1 MSVSLLHKRNSEPG
15 LVPSIGSLELGE
27 IAINTRDGK
36 LYIKASDGVADRIV
50 SFTGGNSPLSI
61 SELDAN
67 NQVVSGTTVSEVTS
81 LLFDQESGFS
91 INNLGNGAVKIA
103 MNSTFKFWEVDGQDT
118 LIADGLDHIQIA
130 AGNGITLTTDA
141 NNFPYQKLTISTPP
155 KTVQLFQDGFLEST
169 LGTVRWYAPGN
180 ITVNQIVGRI
190 GTVSN
195 TNIQITIKRTND
207 TIETL
212 VLPQGTEK
220 IAKSTN
226 FTMNTDDYLTVDL
239 VMSGNSL
246 GRGMSI
252 EFVYTFN

>member
-36 LYIKASDGVADRIV
+36 LYIKANDGVDDRIV
-50 SFTGGNSPLSI
+50 SFTSGNSPLSI

-67 NQVVSGTTVSEVTS
+67 NQVVSATTVSEVTS

-91 INNLGNGAVKIA
+91 IDNLGNGTVKVG
-103 MNSTFKFWEVDGQDT
+103 MNSTFKYWHVDGQDT
-118 LIADGLDHIQIA
+118 VIADGLDHIELI
-130 AGNGITLTTDA
+130 AGNGITLTTSTLET
-141 NNFPYQKLTISTPP
+141 PYQSITIATPP

-195 TNIQITIKRTND
+195 TNIQITVNKTSD

-220 IAKSTN
+220 ITKSTN

-239 VMSGNSL
+239 VMSGNSS

-252 EFVYTFN
+252 EFLYTFN